1 MGPGKPLAADR
12 TVFRVTCYTV
22 EPLREG
28 LDPIEVEDASAVH
41 KLDRESR
48 MQDGGGVRHSAD
60 DARPAHPG
68 IHKR

>member
-1 MGPGKPLAADR
+1 M
-12 TVFRVTCYTV
+12 TCYTV

-28 LDPIEVEDASAVH
+28 LDPIEVEDVSAVH

>member
-28 LDPIEVEDASAVH
+28 LDPIEVEDVSAV
-41 KLDRESR
+41 
-48 MQDGGGVRHSAD
+48 Q
-60 DARPAHPG
+60 
-68 IHKR
+68 